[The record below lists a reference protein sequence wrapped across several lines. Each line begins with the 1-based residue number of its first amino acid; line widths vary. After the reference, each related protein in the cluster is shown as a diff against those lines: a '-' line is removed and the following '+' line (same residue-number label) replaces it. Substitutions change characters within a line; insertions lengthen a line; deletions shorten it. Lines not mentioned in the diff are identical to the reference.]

1 MISMDKLFAINRAAC
16 EALSVPLAAGP
27 AVSCTRSFTI
37 LPLRYAAVG
46 GNAGLRERL
55 PQLPDNLHHAHQAGA
70 LTQAAYAIRPLRE
83 GFLYVMEDRRIGN
96 QFLFLDP

>member
-1 MISMDKLFAINRAAC
+1 MISMDKLFAIHQAAC

-46 GNAGLRERL
+46 GNSGLRERL
-55 PQLPDNLHHAHQAGA
+55 PQSFV
-70 LTQAAYAIRPLRE
+70 ILR
-83 GFLYVMEDRRIGN
+83 GSSS
-96 QFLFLDP
+96 